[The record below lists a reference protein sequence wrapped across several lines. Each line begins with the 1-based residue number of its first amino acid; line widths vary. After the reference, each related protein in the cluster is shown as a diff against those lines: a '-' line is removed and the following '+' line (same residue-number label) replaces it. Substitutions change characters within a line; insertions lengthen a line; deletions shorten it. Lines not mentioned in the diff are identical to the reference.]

1 MLLLIIDFGVLLMH
15 LVLGKR
21 YGLFNIDWERN
32 VPTMYQSFKLVLV
45 GSIFLTIYIINKYVI
60 RNKEVKDNYYWI
72 GLTIIL
78 LAMGFDEVAEIH
90 EIFPFYI
97 RELFPSFSG
106 WYESLFQ
113 SFGFQSSIWIIYVL
127 PLFPFVFAWGLYV
140 LRYVLKQYGKRLVP
154 LIIGIVLF
162 FIGAIVFEFIGTL
175 DDVFFGPK
183 YELVMLVEEMFEMV
197 GGTVFAVFALSEL
210 NIFTKLVKNK
220 M

>member
-140 LRYVLKQYGKRLVP
+140 LRYVLKQYGKRSVP